1 MEYWVYYL
9 LVFIAGFIDAIAGGG
24 GLITVP
30 TIALIVGPGALAIGT
45 NKIVGFTAAFTAFVV
60 YARNGQ
66 FHLQRG
72 IIFASTVFAGS
83 FAGSQ
88 VGTLIP
94 SEYFK
99 WMMLA
104 ICPLILLMVLKK
116 DSLLS
121 ANSTRSIA
129 AADAVLAQDARNFW
143 LVVTAGL
150 ACGFYDGILGP
161 GGGTIMLLSLLV
173 FAQMPLLLAIG
184 ISKFANLLSALAAL
198 GGYALHDQVDWG
210 LGLKLSIFAACG
222 AYLGSKLNTKRSAV
236 LVRPVLALVVIMLFI
251 KLAYDA

>member
-1 MEYWVYYL
+1 MDFWVYFL
-9 LVFIAGFIDAIAGGG
+9 LVFVAGFIDAIAGGG

-30 TIALIVGPGALAIGT
+30 TIALIVGPGPLAIGT

-72 IIFASTVFAGS
+72 IIFATAVFAGS
-83 FAGSQ
+83 FGGSQ
-88 VGTLIP
+88 VGTHIP

-104 ICPLILLMVLKK
+104 VCPFILIMVLKK
-116 DSLLS
+116 ESLLS
-121 ANSTRSIA
+121 ANRIRPIA

-143 LVVTAGL
+143 VVIGAGL

-161 GGGTIMLLSLLV
+161 GGGTIMLLCLLV
-173 FAQMPLLLAIG
+173 FAQMPILLAIG

-198 GGYALHDQVDWG
+198 GGYALHDQVAWQIG
-210 LGLKLSIFAACG
+210 FKLAVFAG
-222 AYLGSKLNTKRSAV
+222 AGAFLGSKLNTKRSAV
-236 LVRPVLALVVIMLFI
+236 LVRPMLALVVIMLFI